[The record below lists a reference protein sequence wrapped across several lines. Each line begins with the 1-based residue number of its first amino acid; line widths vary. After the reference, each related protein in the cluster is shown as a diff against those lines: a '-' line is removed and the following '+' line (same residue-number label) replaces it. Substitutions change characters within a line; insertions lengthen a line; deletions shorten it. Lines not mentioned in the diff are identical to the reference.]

1 MVETQLLLAMKVT
14 FQLRPVCISLML
26 VLFATTNS
34 WSQSKS
40 GNFILPE
47 GDPLVLARYG
57 TDFTREIKQGTFLKV
72 FKYDAPKV
80 SAEEKSEAKGIN
92 KISSAFTG
100 KVMLKGQFY
109 EVSGDTLT
117 MVHRGDV
124 VHVDIDE
131 IVMIKQYYSPFRRVV
146 GSGINAFGLYGLTLG
161 SALGIAGVI
170 TAVEG
175 NGNGFG
181 ALFFFSGVI
190 VGGAGFLVHK
200 LGLLLRRSK
209 YDLNETWYINRTAS
223 AGG

>member
-1 MVETQLLLAMKVT
+1 MVETQLLLAMKVI
-14 FQLRPVCISLML
+14 FQLRSVCISLL
-26 VLFATTNS
+26 LFAATSS

-47 GDPLVLARYG
+47 GEPLVLARYG

-72 FKYDAPKV
+72 FKYDVPIV
-80 SAEEKSEAKGIN
+80 ETGGNSEAKGIS

-124 VHVDIDE
+124 VHMDIDE

-146 GSGINAFGLYGLTLG
+146 GSAINAFGLYGLTLG
-161 SALGIAGVI
+161 SALGIAGII

-200 LGLLLRRSK
+200 LGLLFRRSK
-209 YDLNETWYINRTAS
+209 YDLSETWYINRTAS
-223 AGG
+223 EGD